1 VFSGK
6 KSCDR
11 SENGQDR
18 GAQRHPRNPF
28 LPAVLSAVMNVLLQI
43 FQRNFRFFHAP
54 TLRSTLT
61 RSRRNWSVEATG
73 EVDVHVI
80 VIATH
85 GLTGW
90 KPD

>member
-1 VFSGK
+1 MDLFV
-6 KSCDR
+6 
-11 SENGQDR
+11 
-18 GAQRHPRNPF
+18 
-28 LPAVLSAVMNVLLQI
+28 QI
-43 FQRNFRFFHAP
+43 FQRNFGFFHAA

-61 RSRRNWSVEATG
+61 RSRRNWSVGAAG

-85 GLTGW
+85 GFTGW